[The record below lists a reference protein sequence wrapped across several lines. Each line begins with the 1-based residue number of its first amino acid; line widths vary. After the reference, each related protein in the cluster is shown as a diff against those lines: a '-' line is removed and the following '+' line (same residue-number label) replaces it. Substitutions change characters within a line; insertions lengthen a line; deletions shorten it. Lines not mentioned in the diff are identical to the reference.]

1 MAPASAAAPRLR
13 SHSATHPTHSLAALS
28 RERLSLPAH
37 PPLPSPQQL
46 LAEPGKAGRTRGH
59 LPSRIDGARDAPEGS
74 CTSSARDA
82 TVRRT
87 PTRRTVATVDA
98 RRDGGWRGG
107 ARGLALGACVKETQ
121 TGPAP
126 RPLQGFAVGRTARI
140 IWFRSAFRFLPVAK
154 SILEQAATTAT
165 ASDTST
171 PPALSVLLTSKVSG
185 AAGLEDMTEQ
195 VGHCAAKS
203 GSLGGGV
210 CCWSERAAARIGA
223 RGGCQLSR

>member
-74 CTSSARDA
+74 CTSSAPYRRA
-82 TVRRT
+82 TRPSATHASHRRHGRRT
-87 PTRRTVATVDA
+87 A
-98 RRDGGWRGG
+98 RRRLARGG
-107 ARGLALGACVKETQ
+107 LRLARASKRQAPP
-121 TGPAP
+121 PAP
-126 RPLQGFAVGRTARI
+126 RESHPVGRTARI
-140 IWFRSAFRFLPVAK
+140 IWFRSAFRFLPVAV

>member
-46 LAEPGKAGRTRGH
+46 LAEPGNAGRTRGH
-59 LPSRIDGARDAPEGS
+59 LPSRIDGSDAPEGS
-74 CTSSARDA
+74 CTSSAPYRRA
-82 TVRRT
+82 TRPSATHASHRRHGRRT
-87 PTRRTVATVDA
+87 A
-98 RRDGGWRGG
+98 RRRLARGG
-107 ARGLALGACVKETQ
+107 LRLARASKRQAPP
-121 TGPAP
+121 PAP
-126 RPLQGFAVGRTARI
+126 RESTVGRTARI
-140 IWFRSAFRFLPVAK
+140 IWFRSAFRFLPVAV

>member
-1 MAPASAAAPRLR
+1 MATYPPASTARATPPKAPARRLLATRPSDARPRV
-13 SHSATHPTHSLAALS
+13 A
-28 RERLSLPAH
+28 
-37 PPLPSPQQL
+37 PSPRSTHGATAVGAGGHGGL
-46 LAEPGKAGRTRGH
+46 RLARASKRHRQ
-59 LPSRIDGARDAPEGS
+59 AP
-74 CTSSARDA
+74 
-82 TVRRT
+82 
-87 PTRRTVATVDA
+87 P
-98 RRDGGWRGG
+98 
-107 ARGLALGACVKETQ
+107 
-121 TGPAP
+121 PAP
-126 RPLQGFAVGRTARI
+126 RESHPVGRTARI
-140 IWFRSAFRFLPVAK
+140 IWFRSAFRFLPVAV